1 MPSSFEVLLARFV
14 RYHFA
19 VFCCL
24 ALLWLWVPS
33 VQAQAGGGIDATGT
47 GGIHTIKGRIY
58 FPSGRRS
65 DTRVMVKLESYNS
78 SELAVM
84 SDSNGTFVFRG
95 LIPGSYTVVIA
106 GGDDYESVRE
116 PVYIDSDGN
125 ASRTAIRVPPV
136 PRLYTVDISLRP
148 KPNSS
153 VKPGILNV
161 ALANTPPAARDLYQ
175 KALNDSQAG
184 DSKKAIEELQN
195 ALSIYPEFPL
205 ALNELGVQYLR
216 LRQPDKAADVLS
228 KAVKLAAQDF
238 QPRLNYGFALMNLR
252 RFAEAEAQ
260 LRTAIGL
267 NNAAPTAHM
276 YLGIVLAIQRKLEE
290 GEKELKIAIASRSSE
305 VALAHRYLGGI
316 FLEKHQ
322 YQLAAAE
329 LETYLKQAPNA
340 ADAEWLRQKIKE
352 LHNKS

>member
-1 MPSSFEVLLARFV
+1 MPFSFEVSIARFA
-14 RYHFA
+14 RDCLA
-19 VFCCL
+19 VCSCL
-24 ALLWLWVPS
+24 ALLWLVVPTALG
-33 VQAQAGGGIDATGT
+33 QGGGGIDAIGT
-47 GGIHTIKGRIY
+47 GGIHTIRGRIY

-78 SELAVM
+78 SELSVM

-95 LIPGSYTVVIA
+95 LIPGSYTVVIQ

-116 PVYIDSDGN
+116 SVYIDTDGN

-148 KPNSS
+148 KRSNAM
-153 VKPGILNV
+153 KPGVLNV
-161 ALANTPPAARDLYQ
+161 ALANVPPSARDLYQ
-175 KALNDSQAG
+175 KALTDSQAG

-216 LRQPDKAADVLS
+216 ANQPGRAAEFLA
-228 KAVKLAAQDF
+228 KAVKLAVQEF
-238 QPRLNYGFALMNLR
+238 QPRLNYGFALLNLR
-252 RFAEAEAQ
+252 RFVEAEAQ

-290 GEKELKIAIASRSSE
+290 GEKELKLAIASRSSD

-340 ADAEWLRQKIKE
+340 TDAEWLRQKIKE

>member
-1 MPSSFEVLLARFV
+1 MLSSFKLSNARFA

-19 VFCCL
+19 VLSCL
-24 ALLWLWVPS
+24 TLLWLCVPT
-33 VQAQAGGGIDATGT
+33 VPAQAGGGIDATGT
-47 GGIHTIKGRIY
+47 GGVHTIRGRIY

-78 SELAVM
+78 GELKVL
-84 SDSNGTFVFRG
+84 SDSNGSFAFKG
-95 LIPGSYTVVIA
+95 LNPGSYTVVVD
-106 GGDDYESVRE
+106 GDDDYESVRE
-116 PVYIDSDGN
+116 SIYIDTDGN
-125 ASRTAIRVPPV
+125 SSVAGVRLPPV

-148 KPNSS
+148 KRGNSTKAG
-153 VKPGILNV
+153 VLNA
-161 ALANTPPAARDLYQ
+161 ALANVPPAARDLYQ
-175 KALNDSQAG
+175 KAITDSQTG

-205 ALNELGVQYLR
+205 ALNEMGVQYLR
-216 LRQPDKAADVLS
+216 LGQPDKAVEVLS

-238 QPRLNYGFALMNLR
+238 QPRLNYGTALLNLR
-252 RFAEAEAQ
+252 RFAEAEAH

-267 NNAAPTAHM
+267 NNSVATAHM
-276 YLGIVLAIQRKLEE
+276 YLGIVLAIQRKLDE
-290 GEKELKIAIASRSSE
+290 GEKELKVAIDSRSSE

>member
-1 MPSSFEVLLARFV
+1 MPSSFETSPARFA
-14 RYHFA
+14 RYYFA

-24 ALLWLWVPS
+24 ALIWLWVPP
-33 VQAQAGGGIDATGT
+33 VQAQAGGGVDPTGT
-47 GGIHTIKGRIY
+47 GGVHTIKGRIY

-78 SELAVM
+78 GELKVM
-84 SDSNGTFVFRG
+84 SDSNGSFAFRG
-95 LIPGSYTVVIA
+95 LNPGSYTVVVD
-106 GGDDYESVRE
+106 GGDDYETVRE
-116 PVYIDSDGN
+116 SIYVETDGN
-125 ASRTAIRVPPV
+125 SSVLGIRLPPV

-148 KPNSS
+148 KRSTL
-153 VKPGILNV
+153 VKAGVLNA
-161 ALANTPPAARDLYQ
+161 ALANVPQAARDLYQ
-175 KALNDSQAG
+175 KALTDSQTG
-184 DSKKAIEELQN
+184 DSKKSIEELQN
-195 ALSIYPEFPL
+195 ALSLYPEFPL

-216 LRQPDKAADVLS
+216 LGQPDKAVEVLS
-228 KAVKLAAQDF
+228 KAIKLAAQDF
-238 QPRLNYGFALMNLR
+238 QPRLNYGIALLNLR

-267 NNAAPTAHM
+267 NDSVATAHM